1 MCVCVEPVREIYKV
15 VGKSWTR
22 VLFMIQQHQQSRF
35 WRRRR
40 RRKTLWTKIG
50 MYKTATTLKWE
61 GLERI
66 DDAIY
71 CRKSLKIFLKKDS
84 NFFALQHFQFKK
96 KNHTWWMMIVFQQN
110 INFQFKLFPFLLR
123 KKKKNFDKKK
133 SPVVQWEWELNTKG
147 EKWVCWT
154 LNDELPCEKKKKTFR
169 NGKNVFG
176 RGLRK
181 IEKPRKFEEEGEKK
195 SCSSPGRRRY
205 THYIIIQK

>member
-154 LNDELPCEKKKKTFR
+154 LNDELPCEKKKK
-169 NGKNVFG
+169 NV
-176 RGLRK
+176 
-181 IEKPRKFEEEGEKK
+181 
-195 SCSSPGRRRY
+195 S
-205 THYIIIQK
+205 